1 MEEILNACLTNL
13 AQVVALTISILVSY
27 YVLPFIKNTMIPKLK
42 EQRNYDVIQ
51 KLVLGVEQ
59 MAQSG
64 AIQKVDKKD
73 IVVKMLEG
81 KGITVNDEINVLIES
96 CVKQLDLMTSTAVS
110 EITNNTVVEDNN
122 DTKQNK

>member
-1 MEEILNACLTNL
+1 MEEILNVYLTNL
-13 AQVVALTISILVSY
+13 AQAVALTISLLVSY
-27 YVLPFIKNTMIPKLK
+27 YVLPFIKSTMIPKLK

-73 IVVKMLEG
+73 MVVKMLEG

-110 EITNNTVVEDNN
+110 EITNNTVVKDNN
-122 DTKQNK
+122 DTKYNK

>member
-27 YVLPFIKNTMIPKLK
+27 YVLPFIKSTMIPKLK

-51 KLVLGVEQ
+51 KLVFGVEQ

-73 IVVKMLEG
+73 MVVKMLEG

-110 EITNNTVVEDNN
+110 EITNNTVVKDNN
-122 DTKQNK
+122 DTK

>member
-73 IVVKMLEG
+73 MVVKMLKG

-110 EITNNTVVEDNN
+110 EITNNTVVKDNN
-122 DTKQNK
+122 DTK

>member
-1 MEEILNACLTNL
+1 MEETLNACLTNL

-64 AIQKVDKKD
+64 AIQKVDRKD
-73 IVVKMLEG
+73 MVVKMLEG

-110 EITNNTVVEDNN
+110 EITNNTVIEGNN